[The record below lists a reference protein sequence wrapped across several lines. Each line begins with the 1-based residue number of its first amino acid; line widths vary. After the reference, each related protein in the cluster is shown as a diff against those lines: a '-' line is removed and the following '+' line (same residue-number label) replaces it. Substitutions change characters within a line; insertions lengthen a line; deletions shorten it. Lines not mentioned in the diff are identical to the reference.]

1 MPISTQGIYLVLG
14 GKPLDTWSDGF
25 YTDTPEWGL
34 CRAAFHASVPYHC
47 PTWLAKW
54 VLSRRYPFQVVTS
67 AEGGASYCW
76 LKPDGSG
83 SLFHWMW
90 KDTANRDAN
99 TYVLP
104 AWHSRLVNYQ
114 TAHYS
119 LGTASRMFN
128 DGMQNNSFVI
138 TVPLAKPM
146 TSVHQVVRVHAR
158 YIVDESVPGVTLMD
172 DFMRRVK
179 RQNNFPEAGRTIC
192 LQHQGTAMVLYRSQ
206 PVNGYKPRRL
216 RAVVLFPNRDAGEGK
231 PSVQRDLHRQPC
243 VGDLQGQPQGESSK
257 SEPVYVR
264 IDNTYMAFIPL
275 INNQAAGKRLEHP
288 ASVRVGP
295 AGKSLGISFYNY
307 EGEPLAMN
315 PRQFC
320 MLGNGF
326 ICETGSSDEG
336 SFDDFRRRFGPRSL

>member
-1 MPISTQGIYLVLG
+1 MELVDDARFRDLALKLETRLWLDVLSHYHPPSGTQGGPWSRDYNFDIYGVPISTQGIYLVLG

-67 AEGGASYCW
+67 AEGGASFCW

-192 LQHQGTAMVLYRSQ
+192 LQHEGTAMVLYRSQ
-206 PVNGYKPRRL
+206 PVDGYKPRRL

-231 PSVQRDLHRQPC
+231 PSVDEIYIGSRAWEICRANRRANRASPNRSTS
-243 VGDLQGQPQGESSK
+243 GS
-257 SEPVYVR
+257 
-264 IDNTYMAFIPL
+264 TIPTW
-275 INNQAAGKRLEHP
+275 P
-288 ASVRVGP
+288 
-295 AGKSLGISFYNY
+295 SFH
-307 EGEPLAMN
+307 
-315 PRQFC
+315 
-320 MLGNGF
+320 
-326 ICETGSSDEG
+326 
-336 SFDDFRRRFGPRSL
+336 